1 MRKNCWR
8 LFISMLVLSGLT
20 LGGGLV
26 ITPLMQRKFV
36 EELGWLT
43 REEILEM
50 TAFARSL
57 PGAVTVNIAVQVGAR
72 MAGAPGVI
80 CGVLGTVLPPLAIL
94 SGISLCYEVFS
105 SSHVISALLYGLR
118 LAVAVVAADAAAV
131 MAAGVFRGGDRLQ
144 RVILCGTSLL
154 SFTAGTGVI
163 WLLPASA
170 LLGWILAGRN
180 AA

>member
-26 ITPLMQRKFV
+26 ITPLMQRKF
-36 EELGWLT
+36 
-43 REEILEM
+43 
-50 TAFARSL
+50 
-57 PGAVTVNIAVQVGAR
+57 
-72 MAGAPGVI
+72 VI